1 MCTLSGEH
9 VHTHT
14 SACARPELWKSSL
27 SLFQVL
33 TNVGIL
39 YCFRTESCHVM
50 SCHVTDRR
58 NQRRESAR
66 LVYLVT
72 SSRGLAPRALT
83 AAGPSKHTGTRNIGS
98 INTGTVGGFSLS
110 TCTVQLS
117 MCTLSG
123 EHVHT
128 YTSAWGARFQVS
140 MCTCT
145 HQHVHA
151 SG

>member
-1 MCTLSGEH
+1 MCTPTHQH
-9 VHTHT
+9 VHAPNSGNPQVHF
-14 SACARPELWKSSL
+14 
-27 SLFQVL
+27 FQVL
-33 TNVGIL
+33 RNVGIL

-58 NQRRESAR
+58 NQRRESAP

-117 MCTLSG
+117 MCTLPG
-123 EHVHT
+123 EHTHT
-128 YTSAWGARFQVS
+128 CTSACARFQVS
-140 MCTCT
+140 MCTPT
-145 HQHVHA
+145 LQHVHA